1 MRTTAGIVIFLSIFI
16 TVIVLLS
23 FYVYIRGLQSIPQGS
38 SLRSAFTIVFW
49 FVALSFIAG
58 RLLESYIPS
67 FLADLLIWTGSFWIA
82 ALIYFLIAVISLD
95 ILRLINHFLPFYPAF
110 IRDSYSQAKYI
121 ISASIIGFVGF
132 LLLAGHINSIIPR
145 VVTLNLSIGK
155 KAPGLKNLNVVIASD
170 IHLGKIVGRSRIDQI
185 VSRVNRLNPDLVLLP
200 GDIVD
205 EDLVPVISQNL
216 GEALK
221 EIKSRFGT
229 YAVTGNHEYF
239 GGVDEAC
246 DYLTGHGVRM
256 LRDRAEKIGGSF
268 YLVGREDRSCTR
280 VGIVRKSLPDLMA
293 SVDKSIP
300 VILMDHQPFALSE
313 AVENGIDLQLSGH
326 THNGQFWPINYI
338 VGSIYELA
346 WGYKKIGSTHY
357 YVSDGVGT
365 WGPPVRIASR
375 PEIVQIHLNFE

>member
-1 MRTTAGIVIFLSIFI
+1 MKITVGVIIFLFIF
-16 TVIVLLS
+16 TAVTVLLS
-23 FYVYIRGLQSIPQGS
+23 FYIFIRGLQSIPQGS
-38 SLRSAFTIVFW
+38 SLRTAYTCIFW
-49 FVALSFIAG
+49 FVALSFLCG
-58 RLLESYIPS
+58 RFFESYIPS

-82 ALIYFLIAVISLD
+82 ALVYFLIAVISLD
-95 ILRLINHFLPFYPAF
+95 ILRLINHFLPFYPSV
-110 IRDSYSQAKYI
+110 IKQNYNQAKYI
-121 ISASIIGFVGF
+121 ISAVTIGFIVI

-145 VVTLNLSIGK
+145 IETLTLSVGK
-155 KAPGLKNLNVVIASD
+155 KVPGLKSLNLVMVSD

-185 VSRVNRLNPDLVLLP
+185 VSKINQLNPDLVLLP
-200 GDIVD
+200 GDILD
-205 EDLVPVISQNL
+205 EDLAPVIDQNL

-221 EIKSRFGT
+221 GIKSRFGA

-246 DYLTGHGVRM
+246 DYLDKHGIVM

-280 VGIVRKSLPDLMA
+280 VGIHRKSLIELMA
-293 SVDKSIP
+293 SVDKSLP
-300 VILMDHQPFALSE
+300 VLLMDHQPFTLME
-313 AVENGIDLQLSGH
+313 AAVNGVDLQVSGH
-326 THNGQFWPINYI
+326 THNGQLWPLNYI
-338 VGSIYELA
+338 VDSIYELA
-346 WGYKKIGSTHY
+346 WGYKKIGATHY